1 MADVSTVALQ
11 RPVACSVSD
20 EMASGM
26 VGVGMGLEVGQSIA
40 WIMVA
45 FSWLAGSWDT
55 NDTAAARSWSLWCAN
70 HIRRALT
77 CRIETNHQF
86 PRIHQ
91 QFPRSGYKT
100 IFLQKEK
107 RWLGEILMPINKI

>member
-55 NDTAAARSWSLWCAN
+55 NDTAAARSWSPWCAN
-70 HIRRALT
+70 QTTGLDLSHRNKPSVPENPSAVSKER
-77 CRIETNHQF
+77 
-86 PRIHQ
+86 
-91 QFPRSGYKT
+91 
-100 IFLQKEK
+100 LQNNLFTK
-107 RWLGEILMPINKI
+107 GE